1 MIFTTT
7 ILKLYVMNG
16 FKLYGLFLI
25 VLLAVLKTEGIVF
38 SDDRILRLATTTST
52 DNTGLLDYLAPYIGN
67 DTGIELQWIAVG
79 TGKALELGKNCDVDV
94 LIVHAP
100 EAEKQFIKNGYGV
113 NRRNIMYNDFV
124 VIGPEGDPAS
134 IKGNPLSDALKIIA
148 SRQAVFVSRGDD
160 SGTHSK
166 EISLWKNAGLP
177 VPDKESWYI
186 QTGQGMLSTIN
197 ISAEM
202 GAYTLTDRGTFIKY
216 ESNWK
221 GNPPLVILLE
231 GDRSMQNQYSIIA
244 VNPDRCK
251 NIKYD
256 LTDKFINWII
266 SSSAQKLIGDFKL
279 MGNQLYIPNT
289 EEN

>member
-7 ILKLYVMNG
+7 ILKLHAMSG
-16 FKLYGLFLI
+16 FKLCVLFFI
-25 VLLAVLKTEGIVF
+25 SLLAILITEGIVF
-38 SDDRILRLATTTST
+38 SDNRILRLATTTST
-52 DNTGLLDYLAPYIGN
+52 DNTGLLDYLAPYIGTV
-67 DTGIELQWIAVG
+67 TGIELQWIAVG
-79 TGKALELGKNCDVDV
+79 TRNALELGKNCDVDV

-100 EAEKQFIKNGYGV
+100 ESEEQFIRNGYGV

-124 VIGPEGDPAS
+124 VIGPEGDPAG
-134 IKGNPLSDALKIIA
+134 IKGKPLSEALKIIA
-148 SRQAVFVSRGDD
+148 SRQVVFVSRGDD

-166 EISLWKNAGLP
+166 ESSLWKSAGLP

-202 GAYTLTDRGTFIKY
+202 SAYTLTDRGTFIKY

-231 GDRSMQNQYSIIA
+231 GDRSLQNQYSVIA

-251 NIKYD
+251 NVKYD
-256 LTDKFINWII
+256 LAEKFINWII
-266 SSSAQKLIGDFKL
+266 SPPAQKLIGDFKL
-279 MGNQLYIPNT
+279 MGNQLFIPNA